1 MATELVEKT
10 PARDTTEDSLLEKD
24 VLFLHPSDH
33 PGMALSST
41 PMDGTNFLPWTRAVS
56 HDYLMDLE
64 LDFERDRQIVHV
76 HQDRMRSVELWDEIV
91 WLEPPPKYLC
101 GGCSCDISK
110 VISERMEAHQVM
122 QFLMGLHDSFDA
134 ERSQIL
140 MLDPLPNVQKV
151 YAMILRI
158 EKQRAVQVNVADTNT
173 NTAYQVAL
181 TARKDVAQKKRDQ
194 KKKGTGGKALMANVT
209 KTVDASPS
217 EQNIG
222 NTSNHSSI
230 DFGYWI
236 IDTGAT
242 NHICADITIFTSY
255 AKPPHKHSV
264 HLPDGTQKPVLYVGT
279 VKLSDNFLLDNDQ
292 ASRKTLAL
300 GTLYE
305 KLYVLNHASFN
316 AVHPSSPPVMSC
328 SVSHCTDVV
337 WHRCLG
343 HASMRVIKQLPI
355 PMTSLGDSANM
366 PCTICPLAK
375 QSRVPFPL
383 IIDPQRAKFHKR
395 ALRCILLGYAPNK
408 KAYKLY
414 DLDNHHTVISRDV
427 VFHEDVFPF
436 DTQQSSTTTCPLP
449 IPSTPD
455 THFDYPIPSTQSIVS
470 SPALSIQTH
479 VPLSTSG
486 ISSPQVPLHVPE
498 APIVR
503 RSSRTIQKPCW
514 LDDFICHLNYPH
526 LLSSCNAA
534 YISFVA
540 SLSILQEPRSFAE
553 VSKSRQWRETMN
565 SELAALEHNNTW
577 IVTPLP
583 EGKKAIGCKWVYK
596 LKLNADGT
604 VDRHKARLVSKGY
617 NQIEG
622 VDYVDCFS
630 PVAKTVTVRVFL
642 AIAAAH
648 NWPIHQLDV
657 NNAFLH
663 GHLEEDI
670 YMLPPEGSSVPS
682 GMVCK
687 LARSLYGLKQASRQW
702 NLEFSSKLALFGF
715 RQSSHDYCL
724 FIKHTELGSLF
735 LLVYV
740 DNVLLT
746 GPSMEL
752 LQEVKTYLHELF
764 TIKDMGA
771 ARYFL
776 GLEIARSTLGLYV
789 TQTKYVLDIVHDAG
803 LSNAKGVSTPF
814 PQGLKLSSDCGALLP
829 NPDSYRWLIGR
840 LLYLDF
846 TRPDISHSVQQLSQF
861 LNHPCEAH
869 WNAALHVVRY
879 LKGCLLRVCSSLHK
893 IPWTYELIVMP
904 TGHLAPIP
912 VDLFLDFVF
921 SLGLLSFHGRRR
933 NSPQCHALRLRQ
945 NTVAWLSQ
953 FAIYA
958 ALHITANLVFHE
970 RTKHIGIDCHV
981 RDAYRDGF
989 VTPSHVR
996 SSDQLADVFTKVL
1009 PLLYFS
1015 SLTSKLGLVS
1025 LFPSPTCGGA
1035 VETMHETETAAMNET
1050 ETEAQAFD
1058 AG

>member
-1 MATELVEKT
+1 
-10 PARDTTEDSLLEKD
+10 
-24 VLFLHPSDH
+24 
-33 PGMALSST
+33 
-41 PMDGTNFLPWTRAVS
+41 
-56 HDYLMDLE
+56 
-64 LDFERDRQIVHV
+64 
-76 HQDRMRSVELWDEIV
+76 
-91 WLEPPPKYLC
+91 
-101 GGCSCDISK
+101 
-110 VISERMEAHQVM
+110 
-122 QFLMGLHDSFDA
+122 
-134 ERSQIL
+134 

-158 EKQRAVQVNVADTNT
+158 EKQRAAKVNVADTST

-181 TARKDVAQKKRDQ
+181 TARKDVAQKKRCYVDKRSLICDNCHKPGHSKDSCFKLYGVLEWYKSLSDQ

-209 KTVDASPS
+209 RQLMPHIQNKT
-217 EQNIG
+217 
-222 NTSNHSSI
+222 
-230 DFGYWI
+230 
-236 IDTGAT
+236 
-242 NHICADITIFTSY
+242 
-255 AKPPHKHSV
+255 
-264 HLPDGTQKPVLYVGT
+264 L
-279 VKLSDNFLLDNDQ
+279 DQ

-316 AVHPSSPPVMSC
+316 VVHPSTPPVMSC
-328 SVSHCTDVV
+328 SVSHCTDAV
-337 WHRCLG
+337 WHRHLG

-383 IIDPQRAKFHKR
+383 IINPQRAKFKR

-414 DLDNHHTVISRDV
+414 DLENHHTVISRDV

-436 DTQQSSTTTCPLP
+436 DTQQSSTTCPLP

-455 THFDYPIPSTQSIVS
+455 THLDYPIPSTQSTFS
-470 SPALSIQTH
+470 SPAPSIQTH

-503 RSSRTIQKPCW
+503 RSLEPYRNHVGFMILSVILTI
-514 LDDFICHLNYPH
+514 LIF
-526 LLSSCNAA
+526 LSSCNAA

-540 SLSILQEPRSFAE
+540 SLSMLQEPRSFAE
-553 VSKSRQWRETMN
+553 ASKSRQRRETMN

-577 IVTPLP
+577 IVSPLP
-583 EGKKAIGCKWVYK
+583 EGKRRSDA
-596 LKLNADGT
+596 T
-604 VDRHKARLVSKGY
+604 
-617 NQIEG
+617 
-622 VDYVDCFS
+622 
-630 PVAKTVTVRVFL
+630 
-642 AIAAAH
+642 AH

-682 GMVCK
+682 GM
-687 LARSLYGLKQASRQW
+687 Q
-702 NLEFSSKLALFGF
+702 
-715 RQSSHDYCL
+715 
-724 FIKHTELGSLF
+724 TELGSLF

-740 DNVLLT
+740 DDVLLT

-752 LQEVKTYLHELF
+752 LQEHF
-764 TIKDMGA
+764 
-771 ARYFL
+771 
-776 GLEIARSTLGLYV
+776 GLYV
-789 TQTKYVLDIVHDAG
+789 AQTKYVLDIVHDVK

-829 NPDSYRWLIGR
+829 NPDSYR
-840 LLYLDF
+840 
-846 TRPDISHSVQQLSQF
+846 
-861 LNHPCEAH
+861 
-869 WNAALHVVRY
+869 
-879 LKGCLLRVCSSLHK
+879 
-893 IPWTYELIVMP
+893 
-904 TGHLAPIP
+904 
-912 VDLFLDFVF
+912 
-921 SLGLLSFHGRRR
+921 
-933 NSPQCHALRLRQ
+933 RLRYMLYDILRGCPSKGLFFPSQ
-945 NTVAWLSQ
+945 NSLDLRAYCDADWASCTDSRRSLSGFCIFLGPALISWKTKKQSTVSRSTAEAEYRSMAVTVCELRWLS
-953 FAIYA
+953 Y
-958 ALHITANLVFHE
+958 LL
-970 RTKHIGIDCHV
+970 DCHIV

-1009 PLLYFS
+1009 PLPSFS

-1035 VETMHETETAAMNET
+1035 VETIDETETAAMDET
-1050 ETEAQAFD
+1050 ETEAQVFD

>member
-1 MATELVEKT
+1 MIYEIRRGIASISQGTL
-10 PARDTTEDSLLEKD
+10 SLTGYFSRFK
-24 VLFLHPSDH
+24 
-33 PGMALSST
+33 
-41 PMDGTNFLPWTRAVS
+41 
-56 HDYLMDLE
+56 
-64 LDFERDRQIVHV
+64 
-76 HQDRMRSVELWDEIV
+76 ELWDEIV
-91 WLEPPPKYLC
+91 WLEPPPKCLC

-122 QFLMGLHDSFDA
+122 QFLMGLHDSFDGK
-134 ERSQIL
+134 RSQIL

-158 EKQRAVQVNVADTNT
+158 EKQRAVQVNVADTST

-181 TARKDVAQKKRDQ
+181 TARKDVAQKKRGYVDKRSLICDNCHKPDHSKDSCFKLYGVPEWYKSLSDQ

-209 KTVDASPS
+209 KTVDPSPS
-217 EQNIG
+217 EQNVGDLVTELLKIVKSTNTPSDPVTTTYANYVHIDEEFAG
-222 NTSNHSSI
+222 NASNHSSV

-242 NHICADITIFTSY
+242 NHICADITMFASY
-255 AKPPHKHSV
+255 AKPSHKHSV

-279 VKLSDNFLLDNDQ
+279 VKLSDNFVLDNVLHIPGFSVNLLSVSQLAKSNSVSLHFTQTGCILQDQ

-300 GTLYE
+300 GTLYK
-305 KLYVLNHASFN
+305 KLYVLNCASFN

-328 SVSHCTDVV
+328 CVSHCTDVV
-337 WHRCLG
+337 WHRRLG

-383 IIDPQRAKFHKR
+383 IINPQRAKFHKR

-414 DLDNHHTVISRDV
+414 DLENHHTVISRDV

-455 THFDYPIPSTQSIVS
+455 THLDYPIPSTQSTVS
-470 SPALSIQTH
+470 SPTPSIQTH

-498 APIVR
+498 APIVH

-540 SLSILQEPRSFAE
+540 SLSMLQEPRSFAE
-553 VSKSRQWRETMN
+553 ASKSRQWKEAMN

-604 VDRHKARLVSKGY
+604 VDRHKARLVAKGY

-630 PVAKTVTVRVFL
+630 PVAKTVTVWVFL

-740 DNVLLT
+740 DDVLLI

-752 LQEVKTYLHELF
+752 LQE
-764 TIKDMGA
+764 
-771 ARYFL
+771 
-776 GLEIARSTLGLYV
+776 
-789 TQTKYVLDIVHDAG
+789 TKYVLDIVHDAG

-814 PQGLKLSSDCGALLP
+814 PQGLKLSSNCGALLP
-829 NPDSYRWLIGR
+829 NPDSYRRIGDQAEQGIENNGEKSGDDGVGEGVEAS
-840 LLYLDF
+840 DF
-846 TRPDISHSVQQLSQF
+846 E
-861 LNHPCEAH
+861 EA
-869 WNAALHVVRY
+869 
-879 LKGCLLRVCSSLHK
+879 
-893 IPWTYELIVMP
+893 T
-904 TGHLAPIP
+904 T
-912 VDLFLDFVF
+912 
-921 SLGLLSFHGRRR
+921 
-933 NSPQCHALRLRQ
+933 
-945 NTVAWLSQ
+945 
-953 FAIYA
+953 
-958 ALHITANLVFHE
+958 
-970 RTKHIGIDCHV
+970 
-981 RDAYRDGF
+981 
-989 VTPSHVR
+989 
-996 SSDQLADVFTKVL
+996 
-1009 PLLYFS
+1009 
-1015 SLTSKLGLVS
+1015 
-1025 LFPSPTCGGA
+1025 
-1035 VETMHETETAAMNET
+1035 
-1050 ETEAQAFD
+1050 
-1058 AG
+1058 

>member
-1 MATELVEKT
+1 METC
-10 PARDTTEDSLLEKD
+10 R
-24 VLFLHPSDH
+24 
-33 PGMALSST
+33 
-41 PMDGTNFLPWTRAVS
+41 S
-56 HDYLMDLE
+56 HDHLMDLE

-76 HQDRMRSVELWDEIV
+76 HQDRTRSVVGSHARYGQSNGPMIYEIRRGIASISQGTLSLTGYFSRFKELWDEIV
-91 WLEPPPKYLC
+91 WLEPPPKCLC

-158 EKQRAVQVNVADTNT
+158 EKQRAVQVNVADTST

-181 TARKDVAQKKRDQ
+181 TARKDVAQKKRGYVDKRSLICDNCHKPGHSKDSCFKLYGVPKWYKSLSDQ

-209 KTVDASPS
+209 KTVDA
-217 EQNIG
+217 QNK
-222 NTSNHSSI
+222 T
-230 DFGYWI
+230 
-236 IDTGAT
+236 
-242 NHICADITIFTSY
+242 
-255 AKPPHKHSV
+255 
-264 HLPDGTQKPVLYVGT
+264 L
-279 VKLSDNFLLDNDQ
+279 DQ

-316 AVHPSSPPVMSC
+316 VVHPSTPPVMSC

-337 WHRCLG
+337 WHRRLG
-343 HASMRVIKQLPI
+343 HASMR
-355 PMTSLGDSANM
+355 
-366 PCTICPLAK
+366 
-375 QSRVPFPL
+375 
-383 IIDPQRAKFHKR
+383 RAKFHKR

-414 DLDNHHTVISRDV
+414 DLENHHTVISRDV

-455 THFDYPIPSTQSIVS
+455 THLDYPIPSTQSTVS
-470 SPALSIQTH
+470 SPAPSIQTH

-526 LLSSCNAA
+526 FLSSCNAA

-540 SLSILQEPRSFAE
+540 SLSMLQEPRSFAE
-553 VSKSRQWRETMN
+553 ASKSRQWREAMN

-577 IVTPLP
+577 IISPLP

-604 VDRHKARLVSKGY
+604 VDRHKARLVAKGY

-724 FIKHTELGSLF
+724 FIKQLSL
-735 LLVYV
+735 
-740 DNVLLT
+740 VLCFSWYMSTTFYSQDPLW
-746 GPSMEL
+746 S
-752 LQEVKTYLHELF
+752 YC
-764 TIKDMGA
+764 
-771 ARYFL
+771 
-776 GLEIARSTLGLYV
+776 RSTSGLYV
-789 TQTKYVLDIVHDAG
+789 AQTKYVLDIVHDVK

-829 NPDSYRWLIGR
+829 NPDSYRRLVGR
-840 LLYLDF
+840 LLYLGF

-879 LKGCLLRVCSSLHK
+879 LKGCPSKGLFFPSQNSLDLRAYCDADWASCTDSRRSLSGFCIFLGPALISWKTKKQSTVSRSTAEAEYRSMAVGLRV
-893 IPWTYELIVMP
+893 T
-904 TGHLAPIP
+904 LA
-912 VDLFLDFVF
+912 
-921 SLGLLSFHGRRR
+921 LL
-933 NSPQCHALRLRQ
+933 
-945 NTVAWLSQ
+945 
-953 FAIYA
+953 
-958 ALHITANLVFHE
+958 
-970 RTKHIGIDCHV
+970 
-981 RDAYRDGF
+981 
-989 VTPSHVR
+989 PSW
-996 SSDQLADVFTKVL
+996 
-1009 PLLYFS
+1009 
-1015 SLTSKLGLVS
+1015 
-1025 LFPSPTCGGA
+1025 
-1035 VETMHETETAAMNET
+1035 
-1050 ETEAQAFD
+1050 
-1058 AG
+1058 